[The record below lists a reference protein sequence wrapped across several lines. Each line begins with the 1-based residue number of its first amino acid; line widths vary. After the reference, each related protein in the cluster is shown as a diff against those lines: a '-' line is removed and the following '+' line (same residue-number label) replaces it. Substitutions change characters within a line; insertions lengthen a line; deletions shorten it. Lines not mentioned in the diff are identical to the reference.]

1 MFVEQG
7 FGHRGDDCTFETLCK
22 EFAIRDGK
30 VKRIAQII
38 HDADLGDEK
47 FGRVE
52 GQGLD
57 RVLNGWAAQDVADE
71 ELLRRGLEL
80 VEGLYSSMG

>member
-1 MFVEQG
+1 
-7 FGHRGDDCTFETLCK
+7 
-22 EFAIRDGK
+22 

-57 RVLNGWAAQDVADE
+57 RVLNGWAAQDVADV
-71 ELLRRGLEL
+71 ELLRRGVEL
-80 VEGLYSSMG
+80 VDGLYSSMG